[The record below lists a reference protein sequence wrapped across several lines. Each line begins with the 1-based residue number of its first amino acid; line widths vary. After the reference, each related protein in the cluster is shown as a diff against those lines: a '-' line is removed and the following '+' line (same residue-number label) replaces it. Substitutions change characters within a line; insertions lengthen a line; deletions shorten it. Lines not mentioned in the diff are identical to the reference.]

1 MFDHHTSTSDIST
14 GTSVSTGNDMGTR
27 DSMSSSILSDTSTI
41 SSVDG
46 ITKYVKPPPLPCCPS
61 ILTPPYTGSCT
72 NVVLSPT
79 INLGTSFVKSQF
91 SPILLKSVSAPVL
104 PSFKPQDQRLPKP
117 KGSLL
122 VTAEELSQML
132 YAVDSDDLL
141 IFDVRPFIEYSKSSI
156 KDSIHVC
163 LPSTLLRRKSFTF
176 TKLINNLNPEEQLMI
191 KELKLKN
198 RNLRIVIYDNIP
210 NQAENAVSLA
220 CSGIASKVLEHYSAA
235 SSSSSSPEN
244 IPCRSVSILSSGFSQ
259 IQTLY
264 PDHIVWHEDE
274 IVSPSKIP
282 LDLKVRVPVLTKTN
296 LQSRSLS
303 TDSPIS
309 SSSPIS
315 ALSKFKLPAAGSMP
329 CQMFKIAQNEEMM
342 NIESYLSAVNI
353 KEEHEQSSM
362 HTFQFPKPVGMRR
375 KDSNKLKFQVRYDDL
390 KSNYDYSNVDTIVPK
405 WFQRLMARSK
415 IDFISQFQKL
425 DFLER
430 KRLNKVLTHKTS
442 YSAYYESAKVSPNI
456 DCKPFLSHNKT
467 VQKRSYSQ
475 PSCIGVLKKDLKL
488 FCDVQSDDEDDE
500 DITISLGIEL
510 GIKNRYKDIFPYE
523 HSRVILNKRLLS
535 SISHSDSHTTSTL
548 EGYINANYLD
558 VPHFALPANTDGKA
572 NHAKSRNVRYI
583 ATQAPLAST
592 VHDFYTCILNDSIPL
607 VLTLTD
613 SYENGVEKC
622 FPYWKEGNY
631 NGIEVNVLEETCVST
646 PSMSNGKTNIFIR
659 RLQLTYDDDKTFET
673 LQLHIKDWP
682 DLGTLIDPTQIIQA
696 INLKNA
702 VIDGL
707 FYNHVYAA
715 DYTPTILVH
724 CSAGCG
730 RTGTWCTVDSIISNL
745 EVFDILQHECNTD
758 PSLNGDKP
766 YDPIVWTINT
776 FRKQRIS
783 IVQNVNQFLFIY
795 DCLLYYFNLRLND
808 GIETK
813 DKQQIEGCSMDCLL
827 HQIKDLNIVQ
837 RVIDAKIHEP
847 PPMF

>member
-1 MFDHHTSTSDIST
+1 MKYSTSLYDHHTSNSDSST
-14 GTSVSTGNDMGTR
+14 GTDIGTR

-46 ITKYVKPPPLPCCPS
+46 MTKYIKPPPLPFCPS
-61 ILTPPYTGSCT
+61 ILTPSYTGNGT

-79 INLGTSFVKSQF
+79 SNPGTPFVRSQF

-117 KGSLL
+117 KGCFMIA
-122 VTAEELSQML
+122 AEELSQIL
-132 YAVDSDDLL
+132 YDVKADDLL

-156 KDSIHVC
+156 KSSIHVC

-176 TKLINNLNPEEQLMI
+176 SKLIDNLNAEEQLMI
-191 KELKLKN
+191 KEEKLKN
-198 RNLRIVIYDNIP
+198 QNLRIIIYDNIP
-210 NQAENAVSLA
+210 NQTEDAVSLA
-220 CSGIASKVLEHYSAA
+220 CSGIASKVLDHYSTTSST
-235 SSSSSSPEN
+235 SSSES
-244 IPCRSVSILSSGFSQ
+244 IPFHSVSILSSGFSQ
-259 IQTLY
+259 IQNLY
-264 PDHIVWHEDE
+264 PDHLVWHEDE
-274 IVSPSKIP
+274 IVSQAKIP
-282 LDLKVRVPVLTKTN
+282 LDLKVRVPVLTKST

-329 CQMFKIAQNEEMM
+329 GQMFKIAQNEEIM

-375 KDSNKLKFQVRYDDL
+375 KDSNKLKFQVQYEDL
-390 KSNYDYSNVDTIVPK
+390 KNNHNCSNVDMVIPK
-405 WFQRLMARSK
+405 WFQKLMARSK

-442 YSAYYESAKVSPNI
+442 YSAYYESAKGSPSI
-456 DCKPFLSHNKT
+456 DSKAFPPCNKN

-475 PSCIGVLKKDLKL
+475 PSCINVNKKDLKL
-488 FCDVQSDDEDDE
+488 LCDVQSDDEDDD

-548 EGYINANYLD
+548 EDYINANYLN
-558 VPHFALPANTDGKA
+558 VPHFTLPVSTDGQVTHS
-572 NHAKSRNVRYI
+572 NPRNVRYI

-592 VHDFYTCILNDSIPL
+592 VHDFYTCILNDSVPL

-622 FPYWKEGNY
+622 FPYWDEGNY
-631 NGIEVNVLEETCVST
+631 NGIQVNVLEKTCVST
-646 PSMSNGKTNIFIR
+646 PSMSNDKTSIFLR
-659 RLQLTYDDDKTFET
+659 RLQLTYDDGKTFET

-696 INLKNA
+696 INLKNV
-702 VIDGL
+702 VINGL
-707 FYNHVYAA
+707 FNNHVYAD

-745 EVFDILQHECNTD
+745 EVFDILQHECSVD
-758 PSLNGDKP
+758 PSSSRDKL

-795 DCLLYYFNLRLND
+795 DCLLYYFNLLLND
-808 GIETK
+808 GTETK
-813 DKQQIEGCSMDCLL
+813 DKQQIEGCSMDRLL
-827 HQIKDLNIVQ
+827 NQIKDLEIVQ
-837 RVIDAKIHEP
+837 RIIDAKIHEP
-847 PPMF
+847 LPIF